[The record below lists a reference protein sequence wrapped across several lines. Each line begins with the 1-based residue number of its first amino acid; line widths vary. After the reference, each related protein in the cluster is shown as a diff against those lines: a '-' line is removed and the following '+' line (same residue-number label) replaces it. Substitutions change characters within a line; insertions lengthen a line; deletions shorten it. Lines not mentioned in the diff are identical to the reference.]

1 MIIKVAGLPGIKTQQ
16 IILNIEE
23 AVAEANTTAEVEWIN
38 DMYKITRM
46 GAIRTPSLYINDELK
61 TSGRIPSV
69 HEVKTWITEAQRN

>member
-16 IILNIEE
+16 IIMNIEE
-23 AVAEANTTAEVEWIN
+23 AVAAASASAEVEWIH
-38 DMYKITRM
+38 DMYKITKM
-46 GAIRTPSLYINDELK
+46 GAVRTPSLYINDELK